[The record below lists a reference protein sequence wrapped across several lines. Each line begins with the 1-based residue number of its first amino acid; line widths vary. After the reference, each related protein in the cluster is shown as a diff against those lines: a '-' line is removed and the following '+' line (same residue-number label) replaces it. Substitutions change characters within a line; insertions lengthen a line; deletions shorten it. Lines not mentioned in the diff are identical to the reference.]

1 MKKIRKMFEN
11 IYNWLWSKFHFIGAN
26 ECQECDDILD
36 DHTICETCDVL
47 MCEEQDKHDVPW
59 GWLCVDCFDSQYG

>member
-1 MKKIRKMFEN
+1 MKKIRKLTAK
-11 IYNWLWSKFHFIGAN
+11 ILATLLGVP

-36 DHTICETCDVL
+36 DHTKCETCDIL
-47 MCEEQDKHDVPW
+47 MCEGQDMHDVPW